1 MKTYRKAKGETLF
14 SFEIIPPQ
22 KEKYSRIVIAIDCL
36 MSSNHY

>member
-22 KEKYSRIVIAIDCL
+22 KEKKYSRCYNHIV
-36 MSSNHY
+36 